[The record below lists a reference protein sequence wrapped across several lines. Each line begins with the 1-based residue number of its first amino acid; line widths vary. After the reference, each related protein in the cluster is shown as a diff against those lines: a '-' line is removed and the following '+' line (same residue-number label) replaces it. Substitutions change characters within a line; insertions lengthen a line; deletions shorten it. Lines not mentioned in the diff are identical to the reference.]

1 MYPIG
6 TLAIFIG
13 DKRDIPCHGIIT
25 EKCVD
30 YIVVTW
36 CIPDHRG
43 CKTTVFELDKL
54 GEPRYDTELV
64 YFVEN

>member
-1 MYPIG
+1 MYRIG

-13 DKRDIPCHGIIT
+13 DERDIPCHGIVT

-30 YIVVTW
+30 HIVVTW
-36 CIPDHRG
+36 CIPDRG
-43 CKTTVFELDKL
+43 GSKISIFELDNL
-54 GEPRYDTELV
+54 GEPEYDRRVV